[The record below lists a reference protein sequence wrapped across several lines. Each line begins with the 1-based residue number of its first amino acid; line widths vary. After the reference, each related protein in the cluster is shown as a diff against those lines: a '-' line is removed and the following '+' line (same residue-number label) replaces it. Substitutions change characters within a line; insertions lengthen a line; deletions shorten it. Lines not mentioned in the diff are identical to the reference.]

1 MTKPR
6 STNPL
11 ERLDRRIG
19 RRSDVVRDRVDEGIL
34 EALVRSIRSHGL
46 EGRFC
51 EKMLAYYEEAGQV
64 CWTMGAPVAATTIVK
79 RRRREDTHE
88 QRLANGT
95 PERGTRHHLRYREQR
110 MT

>member
-1 MTKPR
+1 MP
-6 STNPL
+6 
-11 ERLDRRIG
+11 ERPHEH
-19 RRSDVVRDRVDEGIL
+19 VVRDRVAEELL
-34 EALVRSIRSHGL
+34 EALARNIRSHGR

-51 EKMLAYYEEAGQV
+51 EKMLADYEEAGRV

-88 QRLANGT
+88 QRPANGT
-95 PERGTRHHLRYREQR
+95 PEHGTRHHLRYREQR